1 MTFLFLCQ
9 QQLLPHSPLP
19 TVFLHVQFFLRF
31 PLFFLHI
38 NLKHKK
44 PINCQANSIFFLL
57 FLQLFDNLHHFF
69 LKTHEV
75 KLSHLHKTYKL
86 LLHFSLIQDVEY
98 YTTALTYSITHFA
111 FSSFRFHDII
121 IRSFECP
128 ECFQINSPPFL
139 LYRCAPLSFYHS

>member
-19 TVFLHVQFFLRF
+19 TVFCMCNFFCNSHYFSSILTQNIKSQ
-31 PLFFLHI
+31 LTV
-38 NLKHKK
+38 K
-44 PINCQANSIFFLL
+44 PIPSSFCCFYSSLIISII
-57 FLQLFDNLHHFF
+57 FF